1 MIEIHDLTKTRRGQ
15 TILDHLSLVL
25 PDRGLVCVTGPSGC
39 GKTSFA
45 NIVAGIDC
53 DYSGSVRVRGTDLSE
68 LNPDE
73 RDAWR
78 RDTIG
83 FVFQDFQLIEGLDA
97 KGNIFLAAELHGA
110 LDDEIARRRADD
122 LLDGLGLG
130 EMAQR
135 PVETLSGGEQQRVS
149 IARALMW
156 DAPII
161 IADEPTGSLDAE
173 SAQGVMDALRGI
185 ARDHLVFMVT
195 HDRNLLPAADIVV
208 GLQGGRAVIERGS
221 APSVAK
227 STSDEIEPAIEAGA
241 CGKKNP
247 ADKAKRRAGRVKG
260 LWKGPGGAMCSI
272 RRHMGRTISIAT
284 LFAICG
290 ALTCAALASGQA
302 VERAIDAFERANV
315 GFYSG
320 FVESAEDGLVDRLKS
335 DPRVAAA
342 WEQRPFGP
350 VDITIGGASASMER
364 KVPLPRANESLSF
377 GSMPRREKHEI
388 ALSPSLARKFTA
400 DISSLVGRDARV
412 SVDGQEFSLTV
423 SGIYN
428 AGYDDMFL
436 SSDIEERLCM
446 QSMEN
451 ATAVSFEVESLE
463 DISDV
468 HRELETDGID
478 VVDASDVVSASLE
491 SFEMLRLT
499 FSVVS
504 GSVAAVSLAAGA
516 VLAAR
521 GQASRSSEFGL
532 RRALGFTRRA
542 LRGLCLRE
550 SLVVALASSLMSALI
565 MAALPLA
572 PLPGGGVTPSVCQ
585 MLFGIC
591 CAAIGSLVALGLAG
605 EAIMRKPIE
614 TLLSSD

>member
-1 MIEIHDLTKTRRGQ
+1 MIEINVLTKTRRGQ
-15 TILDHLSLVL
+15 TILDHLSLTL

-97 KGNIFLAAELHGA
+97 EGNILLAAELHEAPG
-110 LDDEIARRRADD
+110 DEIARRRADD

-135 PVETLSGGEQQRVS
+135 PVETLSGGERQRVS

-185 ARDHLVFMVT
+185 ARDRLVLMVT
-195 HDRNLLPAADIVV
+195 HDQNLLPAADIVA
-208 GLQGGRAVIERGS
+208 GLQSGRAVIERGDE
-221 APSVAK
+221 PSVAK
-227 STSDEIEPAIEAGA
+227 STRDEIEPAIEAGT
-241 CGKKNP
+241 CGKNP
-247 ADKAKRRAGRVKG
+247 AGKAKRRAGRSKG

-272 RRHMGRTISIAT
+272 RRHMGRTISIAA

-377 GSMPRREKHEI
+377 GSMPRREKREI

-400 DISSLVGRDARV
+400 DISSLVGRDAQV

-468 HRELETDGID
+468 HRELEADGID
-478 VVDASDVVSASLE
+478 AVDASDVVSASLE

-499 FSVVS
+499 FSIVS

-550 SLVVALASSLMSALI
+550 SLVVALVSSLMSALI
-565 MAALPLA
+565 MAALPFA
-572 PLPGGGVTPSVCQ
+572 PLPGGGITPSVCQ